1 VQEPLYT
8 DSKCEY
14 DYVII
19 AVEGYLAK
27 NKDGAYGI
35 TGEGSLLDNAAGKC
49 SSIWCLLL
57 ALIYIV
63 FLYTHDT

>member
-1 VQEPLYT
+1 
-8 DSKCEY
+8 
-14 DYVII
+14 
-19 AVEGYLAK
+19 LAK

-49 SSIWCLLL
+49 SSILRLLL
-57 ALIYIV
+57 DLVYNV